1 MTGPPFDRIFFKQR
15 GTEAENQTAEY
26 PRHETIVSL
35 FEAQAEKM
43 PDQIAAVMSANEC
56 QTASAHHPM

>member
-1 MTGPPFDRIFFKQR
+1 MLLQ
-15 GTEAENQTAEY
+15 AENQTAEY

-43 PDQIAAVMSANEC
+43 PDMSDSFRSSSDVIC
-56 QTASAHHPM
+56 PKSSLK